1 MTLYT
6 LNQAGNFMLYPSHT
20 MIVLLST
27 EARVAEVVSSLQAH
41 DINTDDIR
49 VLHGESGRHILDVDG
64 AENGILGKLV
74 RMLENVSEVQR
85 TYVKY
90 VDEQLAAGAYA
101 MSVPV
106 TDESKQDAVAEVFRT
121 AHAHFIVYFRKA
133 SIVDIQV
140 PRDVAVL

>member
-1 MTLYT
+1 MSPYT
-6 LNQAGNFMLYPSHT
+6 LNPPDHFMLYPSHT
-20 MIVLLST
+20 MIAVLKT
-27 EARVAEVVSSLQAH
+27 EARVAEAAAALQAH
-41 DINTDDIR
+41 DLSPEDIR
-49 VLHGESGRHILDVDG
+49 VLHGETGRHILDADG

-74 RMLENVSEVQR
+74 RALENVSEVQR

-101 MSVPV
+101 ISVPV
-106 TDESKQDAVAEVFRT
+106 TDEAKQDAVAEVFKT
-121 AHAHFIVYFRKA
+121 AHAHFIIYFRKA

>member
-6 LNQAGNFMLYPSHT
+6 LNQPDHFMLYPYHT
-20 MIVLLST
+20 MIALLNPEESVT
-27 EARVAEVVSSLQAH
+27 QVASALQAQ
-41 DINTDDIR
+41 DISAEDIR
-49 VLHGESGRHILDVDG
+49 VLHGEDGRQILDADG

-74 RMLENVSEVQR
+74 RVLENVSEVQR

-90 VDEQLAAGAYA
+90 VDAQLAAGAYA
-101 MSVPV
+101 VSVPV
-106 TDESKQDAVAEVFRT
+106 TDEARQDAVAEVFKT
-121 AHAHFIVYFRKA
+121 AHAPFIIYFRKA